1 MNKILKITFFVCCI
15 IQCDML
21 IAQSQCGENIGVS
34 LKVYAESPSDG
45 DLTFPLLFDELDSNT
60 DDDFDDLRLVD
71 NIDEYNMMVKN
82 ICSNRLQLT
91 NPSEAAD
98 YNDLEIS
105 VTANSAFLREAM
117 CYYHLDQGWDYLNTT
132 FWPSN
137 PINNSMTII
146 EFNPYADQINTPVI
160 EANIGMIEYSTSPN
174 YKPLAEDAY
183 PILTG
188 LFQYVHEKVTDNGMP
203 GISRAENEGVSFAFG
218 NYFAHRYMVAKG
230 NNTTSTKIFQHGGK
244 DAEIFKWKSI
254 DLILSEIEMAFPAAD
269 LPMYYFDNKFATSL
283 FPQVQS
289 ELLTACLWDLAL
301 KIGNAQVDNL
311 IISTLPS
318 MTSDNVS
325 TQTDAAYS
333 LYQEA
338 LAQNYSET
346 DLCYMLELFYSVYG
360 DKFITTE
367 SNLTLPSAA
376 GDIYIADNPTDIGI
390 ETPPSYYVCNSPDIW
405 NRNIADG
412 FANSTS
418 QKADLRQINESGDL
432 EDFHLNY
439 LYIKLNGDLCD
450 LTSAHSPDNM
460 QLKVYYN
467 TANGIKWPA
476 DWEHDDNDGTDDHVS
491 GDLIGTIDL
500 NTRNC
505 VYDDESMDDAPLDV
519 IKRGNHTIIQIPWRN
534 YLNPNSAYVK
544 KLHHDFNYLAR
555 LTSDSFDPISVV
567 ENQNVIN
574 NAQKNNNIALKKN
587 GYYVWQPAPGPNSAG
602 GATPGGIIPQ
612 GAGPGIILTGDP
624 DPNDPTVRFTVRPSS
639 HDPVP
644 VDPDPNDTEEPEF
657 PIRQV
662 FNDYNDFG
670 DIVIILDPE
679 LYQSWTT
686 GGQRGTGFT
695 LNADNEIV
703 VNHRDFFIEG
713 ISLPG
718 INVYSAIRV
727 KFVPHGSTL
736 PTRTAFDLVQWSVAS
751 GKQLDAV
758 HVEVRSAD
766 EGRSSSRSSLSENQ
780 SDNISIYP
788 NPAQDYFTIT
798 SNALA
803 SAKMDVYSVSNERMN
818 VSYNTIDTNTTRVN
832 IENLSAGIYFVRIQ
846 RAERIET
853 IKFVKF

>member
-1 MNKILKITFFVCCI
+1 VNQETSTTFFKESVVSETGTITLNDNFGLDDNGTICTPGVI
-15 IQCDML
+15 LSEVPATYSNGVINMEDLNESEDKTSLRQAMAYYHIYGARKAAIETLFSENFPFMSDEVISFGVDQTGQAELMVGPKNGNIDIQLRKGPGYNPFSEDAFA
-21 IAQSQCGENIGVS
+21 IANGYFQALHYKIVDGDIPEIEGVS
-34 LKVYAESPSDG
+34 LG
-45 DLTFPLLFDELDSNT
+45 
-60 DDDFDDLRLVD
+60 
-71 NIDEYNMMVKN
+71 
-82 ICSNRLQLT
+82 
-91 NPSEAAD
+91 
-98 YNDLEIS
+98 
-105 VTANSAFLREAM
+105 
-117 CYYHLDQGWDYLNTT
+117 
-132 FWPSN
+132 
-137 PINNSMTII
+137 
-146 EFNPYADQINTPVI
+146 
-160 EANIGMIEYSTSPN
+160 
-174 YKPLAEDAY
+174 LA
-183 PILTG
+183 
-188 LFQYVHEKVTDNGMP
+188 
-203 GISRAENEGVSFAFG
+203 S
-218 NYFAHRYMVAKG
+218 YFAHRYMTMNSYNTNTAIFTYGGKGSSLWAVDLDIELDNVNYNEYGSFNFINFAQSPKQSEILSAALWKLSQTLPDEVDGNVIIAKG
-230 NNTTSTKIFQHGGK
+230 ETKVDMMVTNALSQIT
-244 DAEIFKWKSI
+244 AT
-254 DLILSEIEMAFPAAD
+254 DLDDVDEIEFKQAF
-269 LPMYYFDNKFATSL
+269 
-283 FPQVQS
+283 
-289 ELLTACLWDLAL
+289 TAQ
-301 KIGNAQVDNL
+301 I
-311 IISTLPS
+311 
-318 MTSDNVS
+318 
-325 TQTDAAYS
+325 
-333 LYQEA
+333 LYNQAVLNGLGED
-338 LAQNYSET
+338 
-346 DLCYMLELFYSVYG
+346 DLCIILELFYEVYG
-360 DKFITTE
+360 NKFITTE
-367 SNLTLPSAA
+367 NNLTLPSTA

-418 QKADLRQINESGDL
+418 QKADLRQVNESGDL

-505 VYDDESMDDAPLDV
+505 VYDDESMDDAPLD
-519 IKRGNHTIIQIPWRN
+519 ILKRGNHTIIQIPWRN

-555 LTSDSFDPISVV
+555 LTSESFDPISVT

-574 NAQKNNNIALKKN
+574 NAQKNNNIALKKS

-686 GGQRGTGFT
+686 GGQRGIGFT

-766 EGRSSSRSSLSENQ
+766 EGRSSSRSSLSEDQ

-846 RAERIET
+846 RTERLET